1 LAASSSFPGLAGRK
15 LCESAL
21 RKELLVQDF
30 AMVDGNIPIPTK
42 PGLGIELNRAALE
55 KFKEAAR
62 RVAAQRG
69 L

>member
-1 LAASSSFPGLAGRK
+1 
-15 LCESAL
+15 
-21 RKELLVQDF
+21 
-30 AMVDGNIPIPTK
+30 MVDGNIPIPTK